1 MKDGTVLNRVAG
13 TRTEKLKPSQAART
27 AERDL
32 DAQVSPFC
40 CGRESAKER
49 ASPSWIEL
57 EFMNTDTFSWPM
69 FM

>member
-1 MKDGTVLNRVAG
+1 M
-13 TRTEKLKPSQAART
+13 ARE
-27 AERDL
+27 AEAESGYTHCRDL

-57 EFMNTDTFSWPM
+57 EFMNTDTFSWSM
-69 FM
+69 FI